1 MWLAQSKSPLLESVN
16 TLRVIKINLLI
27 ISNER
32 VTKTTVQKLFIV
44 TYQRNSTPVL
54 STCRKMFK
62 Y

>member
-32 VTKTTVQKLFIV
+32 VTKTTVQK
-44 TYQRNSTPVL
+44 
-54 STCRKMFK
+54 
-62 Y
+62 